1 MRSLIIVFMFTLSLL
16 IAYII
21 GTNPYYTENIPKI
34 EVSHYDIYIS
44 IITLVLVPFLILLI
58 MKRAKGIILLRIVY
72 YYVYFSC
79 IFFFFMNFYTF
90 LSSLISA
97 TILTIIRFKYEE
109 DLYIRNSIEML
120 CLIGA
125 SLLISQYLF
134 DVSTALFL
142 LFFIIVY
149 DYIYVNSKILL
160 KVVDSLYKEKI
171 LPGLLIKGK
180 YKASYLGSGDIIF
193 SSAFS
198 IFFGNKF
205 GIVYGY
211 LFMLG
216 CILGLFLLIY
226 GRKSKYPA
234 TVVILPLG
242 LLFTGI
248 PLIMKIF

>member
-34 EVSHYDIYIS
+34 EVSHFDIYIS
-44 IITLVLVPFLILLI
+44 VITLILVPFFILLIIKKVKGLILL
-58 MKRAKGIILLRIVY
+58 KIVY

-90 LSSLISA
+90 ISSLISA
-97 TILTIIRFKYEE
+97 IILTIIRFKYEE
-109 DLYIRNSIEML
+109 DLYIRNSIEIL

-134 DVSTALFL
+134 DILTAFFL
-142 LFFIIVY
+142 LFFIVAY

-160 KVVDSLYKEKI
+160 KVVDSLYEERI

-180 YKASYLGSGDIIF
+180 YKTSYLGSGDIIF

-205 GIVYGY
+205 GIIYGY
-211 LFMLG
+211 SFMLG
-216 CILGLFLLIY
+216 CIIGLFLLIY
-226 GRKSKYPA
+226 RRKSRYPA

-242 LLFTGI
+242 LLFTII
-248 PLIMKIF
+248 PLIMRIF